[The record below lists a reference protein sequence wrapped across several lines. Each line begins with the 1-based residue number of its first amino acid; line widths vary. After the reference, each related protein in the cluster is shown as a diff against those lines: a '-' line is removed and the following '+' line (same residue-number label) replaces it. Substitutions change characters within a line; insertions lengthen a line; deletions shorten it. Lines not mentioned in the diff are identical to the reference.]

1 MDMNPPPGL
10 IEGLC
15 SVGKVGMVYGPP
27 SAGKTN
33 FILDMLVKLAMG
45 LELPFAGV
53 PQRRIKSVYCTEE
66 GLRDIPLR
74 LKAAADANGWPPGE
88 NLGDYIRVCDR
99 LPTLQKSGS
108 TDLSELSIGLSQLRD
123 ECGFV
128 PEILVVDT
136 FANAIGDADENSNTD
151 MTCIMRELHGF
162 AQEEKLIVVLAH
174 HSGKG
179 NGENIRGASAIK
191 GNLDFAINILP
202 GTGYTKVRAEK
213 VRDYALFKSKQF
225 VIVASGKSCAIR
237 WSEVASGDF
246 DEGNRLK
253 PDLVRSIEEVLGRIA
268 PEPKLAVSSQKI
280 LDELA
285 GQGTYLTLPTLNDR
299 LKEWSNR
306 SNCAIRCIEFPTK
319 RNVRRTFYFK
329 NIEIEEGEV

>member
-1 MDMNPPPGL
+1 
-10 IEGLC
+10 
-15 SVGKVGMVYGPP
+15 
-27 SAGKTN
+27 
-33 FILDMLVKLAMG
+33 
-45 LELPFAGV
+45 
-53 PQRRIKSVYCTEE
+53 
-66 GLRDIPLR
+66 
-74 LKAAADANGWPPGE
+74 
-88 NLGDYIRVCDR
+88 
-99 LPTLQKSGS
+99 
-108 TDLSELSIGLSQLRD
+108 
-123 ECGFV
+123 
-128 PEILVVDT
+128 
-136 FANAIGDADENSNTD
+136 
-151 MTCIMRELHGF
+151 
-162 AQEEKLIVVLAH
+162 VLAH